1 MSRQIFFFISHCFTH
16 IPRSFDKF
24 IKFFDSYSHL
34 IVCLIILRNLYTSL
48 GEYNNRAI
56 KLNYALNY
64 LINCK
69 IRIVSF
75 ICRETKNSE
84 RRSFRWKEMDEMARI
99 NKSWMRIKIL
109 YEFFFFS
116 YRICIR
122 FEIFNRTSTIF
133 FLVVLREFE
142 INIFSRVSKH
152 AKFDVDRPFRYFSPP
167 HNFVFEKL

>member
-1 MSRQIFFFISHCFTH
+1 MSRQIFFFVSHCFTH

-75 ICRETKNSE
+75 IYRETKNSE
-84 RRSFRWKEMDEMARI
+84 RRSFRWKEMDD
-99 NKSWMRIKIL
+99 L
-109 YEFFFFS
+109 
-116 YRICIR
+116 
-122 FEIFNRTSTIF
+122 
-133 FLVVLREFE
+133 
-142 INIFSRVSKH
+142 SKWR
-152 AKFDVDRPFRYFSPP
+152 A
-167 HNFVFEKL
+167 

>member
-1 MSRQIFFFISHCFTH
+1 MSRQIFFFVSHCFTH

-24 IKFFDSYSHL
+24 IKFFDSYSLL

-133 FLVVLREFE
+133 F
-142 INIFSRVSKH
+142 FSRSSRIRNKYFFTCIKACEIRRWQAVSIFFPS
-152 AKFDVDRPFRYFSPP
+152 A
-167 HNFVFEKL
+167 

>member
-1 MSRQIFFFISHCFTH
+1 MSRQIFFFVSHCFTH

-69 IRIVSF
+69 LQSNFASNRVLQFQKKKFLFLKKQDSVGNRILDLDYDMRTLSL
-75 ICRETKNSE
+75 EGSMSNE
-84 RRSFRWKEMDEMARI
+84 
-99 NKSWMRIKIL
+99 KSVAL
-109 YEFFFFS
+109 H
-116 YRICIR
+116 
-122 FEIFNRTSTIF
+122 T
-133 FLVVLREFE
+133 
-142 INIFSRVSKH
+142 
-152 AKFDVDRPFRYFSPP
+152 
-167 HNFVFEKL
+167 